1 MTDQYSIDSHK
12 LHLHP
17 EAVGAWHK
25 YMQTKD
31 WNRAKKI
38 YPIYVE
44 VSPLGFCNHRCTFC
58 AVDYLEYPNRRLGYE
73 KLLNAIKSMAEG
85 GTKSIMFAGEGEPTL
100 YKDLPEVCVFAKSNG
115 INTSLTT
122 NGSGFTD
129 KNIPLFLD
137 NCSWIKV
144 SFNGGNKETYEKI
157 HRKND
162 YDLVFNNIKKM
173 SIVKKENNYKCTI
186 GTQMVLVRDNE
197 DSVFDFVKNS
207 KAMGAEYCV
216 IKPYSQHMDSKTTQ
230 YKDMNYEEFMKIV
243 PELMKHE
250 TETFKV
256 VPRIQTMQNWD
267 KQNEGRYKTCSA
279 TPFFWAYV
287 ECDGTVVACSC
298 HLINDKF
305 RLGNIHEQS
314 FKDIWEGEKRK
325 ELIDYV
331 ENELNVHKQCRVNC
345 RPDAMNRYLDRIR
358 NPEVS
363 DNFI

>member
-1 MTDQYSIDSHK
+1 MTDIYSIDNHK

-17 EAVGAWHK
+17 KQVAYWKHYQE
-25 YMQTKD
+25 TKD
-31 WNRAKKI
+31 WNIAKQI
-38 YPIYVE
+38 YPIYIE
-44 VSPLGFCNHRCTFC
+44 MSPLGFCNHRCTFC
-58 AVDYLEYPNRRLGYE
+58 AVDYLEYPNKRLDFE
-73 KLLNAIKSMAEG
+73 KTKKAITDMAAG

-100 YKDLPEVCVFAKSNG
+100 YKDLPKLVEHAYISG
-115 INTSLTT
+115 IDTSLTT
-122 NGSGFTD
+122 NGSGLTD
-129 KNIPLFLD
+129 ENMHAYLQY
-137 NCSWIKV
+137 CSWIKV
-144 SFNGGNKETYEKI
+144 SFNGGNRETYEKI
-157 HRKND
+157 HRKKD
-162 YDLVFNNIKKM
+162 FDLVFKNIQKAAQLK
-173 SIVKKENNYKCTI
+173 SENNYKCVL

-197 DSVFDFVKNS
+197 NSVYDFVRNS
-207 KAMGAEYCV
+207 KAMGVEYCV

-243 PELMKHE
+243 PDLMKFE
-250 TETFKV
+250 DENFKV
-256 VPRIQTMQNWD
+256 VPRIQTMKNWD
-267 KQNEGRYKTCSA
+267 NQNTGRYKTCSA

-314 FKDIWEGEKRK
+314 FKEIWEGDKRK
-325 ELIDYV
+325 KLIHYV

-358 NPEVS
+358 NPEIS